1 MTTGG
6 EPAVPDVTLER
17 YRLGELP
24 PAEMQR
30 IERRLQTDME
40 LRNRIDALARS
51 DEALAAQHPA
61 GPMARRVIERIG
73 ANQPRRAAATRP
85 LGRLVLASAVG
96 AGLIAAA
103 MAQPWSRLQPAAVS
117 SDTIKGLEPT
127 LTVYRRTA
135 HGSETL
141 ADGAPARAGDLL
153 LLGYVSAGRRYGVI
167 LSLDGRGILTM
178 HLPANGDTAAP
189 LRAGEIVLLDQAYEL
204 DDAPAWERFYFVAAD
219 QPFGVESIRGA
230 ARQAAARGLQLPPRA
245 LPLPAG
251 FAQAALS
258 IQKEVKP

>member
-1 MTTGG
+1 MTTGR

-17 YRLGELP
+17 FRLRELP

-30 IERRLQTDME
+30 IERRLQTDLE

-51 DEALAAQHPA
+51 EEALAAEDPS
-61 GPMARRVIERIG
+61 GRIARGVMERIA
-73 ANQPRRAAATRP
+73 ANQPRRAAAKRP
-85 LGRLVLASAVG
+85 LGRLVLASAFA

-103 MAQPWSRLQPAAVS
+103 LSQPWSRLQPGAVS
-117 SDTIKGLEPT
+117 SDGIKGLEPT

-167 LSLDGRGILTM
+167 LSLDGRGIVTM
-178 HLPANGDTAAP
+178 HLPANGGAAAS
-189 LRAGEIVLLDQAYEL
+189 LRAGEIVLLDQASEL

-219 QPFGVESIRGA
+219 QPFDVESIRVA

-251 FAQAALS
+251 FTQAGFS

>member
-1 MTTGG
+1 MTTGR

-17 YRLGELP
+17 FRLRELP
-24 PAEMQR
+24 PAEMLR
-30 IERRLQTDME
+30 IERRLQADLE

-51 DEALAAQHPA
+51 DEALAAQHPS
-61 GPMARRVIERIG
+61 GRIARRVIERIG
-73 ANQPRRAAATRP
+73 ANQPRRPAAKP
-85 LGRLVLASAVG
+85 LGRLVLASALG

-103 MAQPWSRLQPAAVS
+103 LAQPWSRPQPAVS
-117 SDTIKGLEPT
+117 SDAIKGLEPT

-167 LSLDGRGILTM
+167 LSIDGAGVVTM
-178 HLPANGDTAAP
+178 HLPAKGGAAAP

-204 DDAPAWERFYFVAAD
+204 DDAPAWER
-219 QPFGVESIRGA
+219 
-230 ARQAAARGLQLPPRA
+230 
-245 LPLPAG
+245 
-251 FAQAALS
+251 
-258 IQKEVKP
+258 